1 MPVLG
6 GLQVTPRVG
15 NVCCVDGCN
24 DYRHLLHLKAV
35 GSRTIYLTL
44 CPRCYEYCRD
54 KLEVTTLLLLVDEE
68 EAWVNQIMTE

>member
-15 NVCCVDGCN
+15 NVCCADGCN
-24 DYRHLLHLKAV
+24 NKQHLVHLKAV
-35 GSRTIYLTL
+35 CTRAVYLTL
-44 CPRCYEYCRD
+44 CAWCYHYCYD
-54 KLEVTTLLLLVDEE
+54 KLEVTTLLLLVEEE